1 MATETESGSGSDSG
15 SGAGSGPAGVG
26 AQVGSFVDRIFDR
39 REGSVLVGLI
49 AIFFVGIY
57 IDASRFLLLDN
68 MARILRSAATTAI
81 IGYGVA
87 LLMVTAEFDLSV
99 GSMYGVAAGMGA
111 ILIGG
116 NSFGFHPLFVVA
128 VVLAFSVIFGITQGL
143 VVTKLGLPSL
153 IVTIGTLTLLR
164 GIHRILLGGTTA
176 SASDVGLLKWL
187 GGPII
192 VEDFPFLSGPITYQI
207 PFLHDEVKTFEQFS
221 IMIVWLFVLLVVFHY
236 VLNYTRF
243 GLHARATGDNIE
255 SVETTGIDPEIV
267 KLGCFGVCG
276 LTAAFAGLAFLGRF
290 GSVSSGSGDGLA
302 LVVIAAVV
310 LGGTK
315 LTGGEGS
322 MVGVLFG
329 ALVLAT
335 ANNVLALAGLNVSG
349 WQGVITGGFI
359 IAAIGLD
366 VVLKGFSYDLLVS
379 WYAEPM
385 GNLVRSPRGFFG
397 ERVVQKTTDDMFGFL
412 VLSIGV
418 TALATNLLAW
428 LLGNPVV
435 SGAIG
440 FDVGEFKLFLLGGWP
455 ETVAQVYIF
464 LMFMALLAY
473 AAIEIATQSFDS
485 AGDYEDTLAT
495 VCYGMAGAPL
505 FAVPVVML
513 GYDIFFVV
521 SPLVSALLVSV
532 PVLLAVGWTIY
543 AGVAATHDLPRGRAL
558 GVVAVTCAFWVVAAG
573 IVSIGLSTG

>member
-1 MATETESGSGSDSG
+1 MATETTEAGGSDGSGSP
-15 SGAGSGPAGVG
+15 GAGARLRSLAGSVLE
-26 AQVGSFVDRIFDR
+26 R

-49 AIFFVGIY
+49 AIFFVGVY

-111 ILIGG
+111 IMIGG
-116 NSFGFHPLFVVA
+116 DAFGFHPLFAVA
-128 VVLAFSVIFGITQGL
+128 VVLVFSVIFGITQGL

-164 GIHRILLGGTTA
+164 GVHRIFLGGTTA
-176 SASDVGLLKWL
+176 SAGDVGPLKWL

-192 VEDFPFLSGPITYQI
+192 ISDMPFMSGPIVYRV
-207 PFLHDEVKTFEQFS
+207 PFLHEETHTFDQFS
-221 IMIVWLFVLLVVFHY
+221 ILIVWIFVLLAVFHY

-243 GLHARATGDNIE
+243 GLHARATGDNVE
-255 SVETTGIDPEIV
+255 SVQTTGIDPEIV
-267 KLGCFGVCG
+267 KLGCFAVAG

-290 GSVSSGSGDGLA
+290 GSVSSGTGDGLA

-335 ANNVLALAGLNVSG
+335 ANSVLALAGLNVSG

-379 WYAEPM
+379 WYAVPLR
-385 GNLVRSPRGFFG
+385 NLVRSPRDFFATRV
-397 ERVVQKTTDDMFGFL
+397 ERQTTDDMFGFL
-412 VLSIGV
+412 VLTIGV
-418 TALATNLLAW
+418 TAVLTNVFAG
-428 LLGNPVV
+428 LLGNEAVDAVV
-435 SGAIG
+435 GLGAS
-440 FDVGEFKLFLLGGWP
+440 DFKLFLLGGWP
-455 ETVAQVYIF
+455 ETVAQVYLF
-464 LMFMALLAY
+464 LVMVALVAY
-473 AAIEIATQSFDS
+473 AAIAVATGVLDS

-495 VCYGMAGAPL
+495 VCYGMAPAPL
-505 FAVPVVML
+505 FAVPVVMF
-513 GYDIFFVV
+513 GYGIFFVG
-521 SPLVSALLVSV
+521 SALVSALLLSV
-532 PVLLAVGWTIY
+532 PILLLVAWTMY
-543 AGVAATHDLPRGRAL
+543 AGVVGTHDLPRPQAL
-558 GVVAVTCAFWVVAAG
+558 GVVAVTVLAWVAVAG
-573 IVSIGLSTG
+573 LVSVGLSTA

>member
-1 MATETESGSGSDSG
+1 MATEST
-15 SGAGSGPAGVG
+15 GVRG
-26 AQVGSFVDRIFDR
+26 RVSSTAASVFDR

-49 AIFFVGIY
+49 AIFLVGVY

-111 ILIGG
+111 ILVGG
-116 NSFGFHPLFVVA
+116 DAFGFHPLFALA
-128 VVLAFSVIFGITQGL
+128 VILVFALIFGITQGL
-143 VVTKLGLPSL
+143 VVTKMELPSL

-164 GIHRILLGGTTA
+164 GVHRILLGGTTA
-176 SASDVGLLKWL
+176 SASEVGLLKWL

-192 VEDFPFLSGPITYQI
+192 IADLPFVNGPIRYQV
-207 PFLHDEVKTFEQFS
+207 PFLHDQVHSFGQFS
-221 IMIVWLFVLLVVFHY
+221 ILIVWIFVLLGLFHY
-236 VLNYTRF
+236 ILNYTRF
-243 GLHARATGDNIE
+243 GRHARATGDNIE
-255 SVETTGIDPEIV
+255 SVETTGVDPEMV
-267 KLGCFGVCG
+267 KLGCFGLCS

-366 VVLKGFSYDLLVS
+366 VILKGFSYDLLES
-379 WYAEPM
+379 WYATPM
-385 GNLVRSPRGFFG
+385 RNLLASPREFFATNA
-397 ERVVQKTTDDMFGFL
+397 EQKTTDDTFGFL
-412 VLSIGV
+412 MLTVGV
-418 TALATNLLAW
+418 AAVATNVLAW
-428 LLGNPVV
+428 ILGTEAV
-435 SGAIG
+435 SGALG
-440 FDVGEFKLFLLGGWP
+440 LPVEDFKLFLLGGWP
-455 ETVAQVYIF
+455 ETVAQIYFF
-464 LMFMALLAY
+464 LMLMTLLA
-473 AAIEIATQSFDS
+473 AAAVAVATQYFDS
-485 AGDYEDTLAT
+485 RGDYEDALVA
-495 VCYGMAGAPL
+495 VCYGMAAAPL
-505 FAVPVVML
+505 FAVPTVLL
-513 GYDIFFVV
+513 GFGIFFVV
-521 SPLVSALLVSV
+521 SPMVSALLAAV
-532 PVLLAVGWTIY
+532 PVVLLIGWTMA
-543 AGVAATHDLPRGRAL
+543 AGVTETHDLSRGRAFA
-558 GVVAVTCAFWVVAAG
+558 VVGAVYLVWVVAAG
-573 IVSIGLSTG
+573 VVALGLSTA

>member
-1 MATETESGSGSDSG
+1 VAASVLE
-15 SGAGSGPAGVG
+15 
-26 AQVGSFVDRIFDR
+26 R

-68 MARILRSAATTAI
+68 MARVLRSAAATAI

-116 NSFGFHPLFVVA
+116 DAFGFHPLFAVA
-128 VVLAFSVIFGITQGL
+128 VVLVFSVIFGITQGL

-164 GIHRILLGGTTA
+164 GVHRILLGGTTA
-176 SASDVGLLKWL
+176 SAGDVGILKWL

-192 VEDFPFLSGPITYQI
+192 ISDMPFTSGPLAYQV
-207 PFLHDEVKTFEQFS
+207 PFLHDELKTFDQFS
-221 IMIVWLFVLLVVFHY
+221 ILIVWLFVLLAVFHY
-236 VLNYTRF
+236 LLNYTRF
-243 GLHARATGDNIE
+243 GIHARATGDNVA

-267 KLGCFGVCG
+267 KLGCFAVSG

-290 GSVSSGSGDGLA
+290 GSVSSGTGDGLA

-329 ALVLAT
+329 SLVLAT

-379 WYAEPM
+379 WYAVP
-385 GNLVRSPRGFFG
+385 LRDLARSPHEFFG
-397 ERVVQKTTDDMFGFL
+397 TRVERQTTDDMFGFL
-412 VLSIGV
+412 VLTVGV
-418 TALATNLLAW
+418 AAVLTTVLAA
-428 LLGNPVV
+428 LLGDDAVA
-435 SGAIG
+435 SALGLGAS
-440 FDVGEFKLFLLGGWP
+440 EFKLFLLGGWP
-455 ETVAQVYIF
+455 ETVAQVYLF
-464 LMFMALLAY
+464 LVMLALVAY
-473 AAIEIATQSFDS
+473 VAVSVATGVLDS
-485 AGDYEDTLAT
+485 TGDYEDTLAT
-495 VCYGMAGAPL
+495 VCYGMAPAPL
-505 FAVPVVML
+505 FAVPVVL
-513 GYDIFFVV
+513 FGYGVFFVA
-521 SPLVSALLVSV
+521 SALVSALLLSV
-532 PVLLAVGWTIY
+532 PILLLVAWTTY
-543 AGVAATHDLPRGRAL
+543 AGVAGTHDLSRSRAV
-558 GVVAVTCAFWVVAAG
+558 GVVALTVVFWLVVAGVVAL
-573 IVSIGLSTG
+573 GLSTA

>member
-1 MATETESGSGSDSG
+1 MATES
-15 SGAGSGPAGVG
+15 AGLGTRFRTTASK
-26 AQVGSFVDRIFDR
+26 IFER

-49 AIFFVGIY
+49 AIFFVGVY

-68 MARILRSAATTAI
+68 MARILRSASTTAI

-87 LLMVTAEFDLSV
+87 LLMVTGEFDLSV
-99 GSMYGVAAGMGA
+99 GSMYGVAAGIGA

-116 NSFGFHPLFVVA
+116 DAFGFSPLFVVT
-128 VVLAFSVIFGITQGL
+128 VVLVFSVIFGVTQGL
-143 VVTKLGLPSL
+143 VVTKLKLPSL

-164 GIHRILLGGTTA
+164 GVHRILIGGTTA
-176 SASDVGLLKWL
+176 SAGDVGLLKWL

-192 VEDFPFLSGPITYQI
+192 LADMPILSGPITYQV
-207 PFLHDEVKTFEQFS
+207 PFVHAEVKTFDQFS
-221 IMIVWLFVLLVVFHY
+221 IMIVWIFVLLAVFHY
-236 VLNYTRF
+236 ILHYTRF

-267 KLGCFGVCG
+267 KLGCFGLAG

-290 GSVSSGSGDGLA
+290 GSVSSGSGSGLA

-366 VVLKGFSYDLLVS
+366 VILKGFSYDLLRA
-379 WYAEPM
+379 WYAEPL
-385 GNLVRSPRGFFG
+385 GNLVRSPREFFRTRA
-397 ERVVQKTTDDMFGFL
+397 EQKTTDDMFGFL
-412 VLSIGV
+412 VLTVGV
-418 TALATNLLAW
+418 TAVATNVLAW
-428 LLGNPVV
+428 LLGNQTVDSVV
-435 SGAIG
+435 GLG
-440 FDVGEFKLFLLGGWP
+440 VGEFKLFLLGGWP
-455 ETVAQVYIF
+455 ETVAQVYLF
-464 LMFMALLAY
+464 LMLMALVAY
-473 AAIEIATQSFDS
+473 AAIEIAAQAVDS
-485 AGDYEDTLAT
+485 PGDYEDTLVT
-495 VCYGMAGAPL
+495 VCYGLAAAPL
-505 FAVPVVML
+505 FAIPIVMV
-513 GYDIFFVV
+513 GYDIFFLV
-521 SPLVSALLVSV
+521 SPIVSALFVSV
-532 PVLLAVGWTIY
+532 PILLVIGWTMY
-543 AGVAATHDLPRGRAL
+543 AGVAERHELPRSRSII
-558 GVVAVTCAFWVVAAG
+558 VVATAMLFWLVVAG
-573 IVSIGLSTG
+573 IVAAGLSTG

>member
-1 MATETESGSGSDSG
+1 MATETAEADGSDGSGSP
-15 SGAGSGPAGVG
+15 GAGRRVRAAASAVLE
-26 AQVGSFVDRIFDR
+26 R

-49 AIFFVGIY
+49 AIFFVGVY

-68 MARILRSAATTAI
+68 MARVLRSAATTAI

-99 GSMYGVAAGMGA
+99 GSMYGATAGMGA
-111 ILIGG
+111 IMIGG
-116 NSFGFHPLFVVA
+116 DAFGFDPLFAVA
-128 VVLAFSVIFGITQGL
+128 VVLVFSVIFGITQGL

-164 GIHRILLGGTTA
+164 GVHRIFLGGTTA
-176 SASDVGLLKWL
+176 SAGDVGILKWL
-187 GGPII
+187 GGPVII
-192 VEDFPFLSGPITYQI
+192 SDMPFMRGPLTYQV
-207 PFLHDEVKTFEQFS
+207 PFLHDSMKTFDQFS
-221 IMIVWLFVLLVVFHY
+221 ILIVWIFVLLGVFHY
-236 VLNYTRF
+236 LLNYTRF
-243 GLHARATGDNIE
+243 GLHARATGDNVE

-267 KLGCFGVCG
+267 KIGCFGVAG

-366 VVLKGFSYDLLVS
+366 VILKGFSYDLLVA
-379 WYAEPM
+379 WYAEPLRRIV
-385 GNLVRSPRGFFG
+385 GSPTTFFA
-397 ERVVQKTTDDMFGFL
+397 ERIDRQTTDDMFGFL

-418 TALATNLLAW
+418 TAVATNVFAW
-428 LLGNPVV
+428 LLGNPAV
-435 SGAIG
+435 SGPLG
-440 FDVGEFKLFLLGGWP
+440 FDIDGFRLFLLGGWP
-455 ETVAQVYIF
+455 ETVAQVYLF
-464 LMFMALLAY
+464 LVLMALVAY
-473 AAIEIATQSFDS
+473 AAVAVATQVFDS
-485 AGDYEDTLAT
+485 AGDYEDTLAA
-495 VCYGMAGAPL
+495 VCYGLAPAPL
-505 FAVPVVML
+505 FALPIAML

-521 SPLVSALLVSV
+521 SPIVSSLLVCV
-532 PVLLAVGWTIY
+532 PIMLLIGGVTY
-543 AGVAATHDLPRGRAL
+543 AGVASTHDLPREKAL
-558 GVVAVTCAFWVVAAG
+558 GVVGVTYLFWLVVAG
-573 IVSIGLSTG
+573 IVSVGLSTA

>member
-1 MATETESGSGSDSG
+1 MATESPSVRTRVSSTAAS
-15 SGAGSGPAGVG
+15 V
-26 AQVGSFVDRIFDR
+26 FDR

-49 AIFFVGIY
+49 AIFLVGVY

-99 GSMYGVAAGMGA
+99 GSMYGVSAGMGA

-116 NSFGFHPLFVVA
+116 NAFGFDPLFAVL
-128 VVLAFSVIFGITQGL
+128 VVLAFSVVFGITQGL
-143 VVTKLGLPSL
+143 VVTKLELPSL

-164 GIHRILLGGTTA
+164 GVHRILLGGTTA
-176 SASDVGLLKWL
+176 SAGNVGLLKWL

-192 VEDFPFLSGPITYQI
+192 IADLPFMSGPILYQI
-207 PFLHDEVKTFEQFS
+207 PFLHAETKTFGQFS
-221 IMIVWLFVLLVVFHY
+221 ILIVWIFVLLGVFHY
-236 VLNYTRF
+236 VLHYTRF
-243 GLHARATGDNIE
+243 GLHARATGDNID

-267 KLGCFGVCG
+267 KLGCFALCS

-290 GSVSSGSGDGLA
+290 GSVSSGSGNGLA

-329 ALVLAT
+329 SLVLAT

-366 VVLKGFSYDLLVS
+366 AILKGFSYDLLVS
-379 WYAEPM
+379 WYAEPLR
-385 GNLVRSPRGFFG
+385 NLLASPREFFRTRA
-397 ERVVQKTTDDMFGFL
+397 EQKTTDDTFGFL
-412 VLSIGV
+412 MLTIGV
-418 TALATNLLAW
+418 AAVATNFVAGV
-428 LLGNPVV
+428 LGNPAVA
-435 SGAIG
+435 SAIG
-440 FDVGEFKLFLLGGWP
+440 LDVGQFKLFLLGGWP
-455 ETVAQVYIF
+455 ETVAQVYVF
-464 LMFMALLAY
+464 LMVLTLLA
-473 AAIEIATQSFDS
+473 AAAVEVTTQVFDS
-485 AGDYEDTLAT
+485 PGDYEDTLAS
-495 VCYGMAGAPL
+495 VCYGMAPAPL
-505 FAVPVVML
+505 FAIPIVLL
-513 GYDIFFVV
+513 GYDIFFVASPVV
-521 SPLVSALLVSV
+521 SSLVASV
-532 PVLLAVGWTIY
+532 PVLLLIGWVTY
-543 AGVAATHDLPRGRAL
+543 AGVRETHDLPRERAL
-558 GVVAVTCAFWVVAAG
+558 AAIGAVFLAWIAAAGVVAL
-573 IVSIGLSTG
+573 GLSTA

>member
-1 MATETESGSGSDSG
+1 MATETDSGGSGSGSADAGARLG
-15 SGAGSGPAGVG
+15 SLSDA
-26 AQVGSFVDRIFDR
+26 IFDR

-49 AIFFVGIY
+49 AIFLIGVY
-57 IDASRFLLLDN
+57 VDASRFLLLDN
-68 MARILRSAATTAI
+68 MARVLRSAATTAI

-116 NSFGFHPLFVVA
+116 DAFGVHPLFAVL
-128 VVLAFSVIFGITQGL
+128 VVLVFSVIFGITQGL
-143 VVTKLGLPSL
+143 IVTKLGLPSL

-164 GIHRILLGGTTA
+164 GVHRIFLGGTTA
-176 SASDVGLLKWL
+176 SASDVGILKWL

-192 VEDFPFLSGPITYQI
+192 IGDMPFMSGPIMYQV
-207 PFLHDEVKTFEQFS
+207 PFLHDEVKSFGQFS
-221 IMIVWLFVLLVVFHY
+221 ILIVWIFVLLVVFHY
-236 VLNYTRF
+236 LLHYTRF
-243 GLHARATGDNIE
+243 GLHARATGDNVE

-267 KLGCFGVCG
+267 KLGCFAVCG

-290 GSVSSGSGDGLA
+290 GSVSSGSGNGLA

-329 ALVLAT
+329 SLVLAT

-366 VVLKGFSYDLLVS
+366 VILKGFSYDLLVS
-379 WYAEPM
+379 WYAEPLRS
-385 GNLVRSPRGFFG
+385 LVGSPATFFG
-397 ERVVQKTTDDMFGFL
+397 ERIERQTTDDMFGFL
-412 VLSIGV
+412 MLSIGV
-418 TALATNLLAW
+418 TAVATNVFAW
-428 LLGNPVV
+428 ILGNPAV
-435 SGAIG
+435 SGPLG
-440 FDVGEFKLFLLGGWP
+440 FDIDGFKLFLLGGWP
-455 ETVAQVYIF
+455 ETVAQIYLF
-464 LMFMALLAY
+464 LMVMALVAY
-473 AAIEIATQSFDS
+473 AAIEIATQVFDS
-485 AGDYEDTLAT
+485 SGDYEDSLAT
-495 VCYGMAGAPL
+495 VCYGLAPAPL

-513 GYDIFFVV
+513 GYDIFFLV
-521 SPLVSALLVSV
+521 SPIVSSLLASI
-532 PVLLAVGWTIY
+532 PVLLAIGWTMY
-543 AGVAATHDLPRGRAL
+543 VGVGNTHDLSRGQAV
-558 GVVAVTCAFWVVAAG
+558 GVVLVTYAFWLVAAG
-573 IVSIGLSTG
+573 IVSVGLSTA

>member
-1 MATETESGSGSDSG
+1 MATES
-15 SGAGSGPAGVG
+15 AGLGTRFRTTASK
-26 AQVGSFVDRIFDR
+26 IFER

-49 AIFFVGIY
+49 AIFFVGVY

-68 MARILRSAATTAI
+68 MARILRSASTTAI

-87 LLMVTAEFDLSV
+87 LLMVTGEFDLSV
-99 GSMYGVAAGMGA
+99 GSMYGVAAGIGA

-116 NSFGFHPLFVVA
+116 DAFGFSPLFVVT
-128 VVLAFSVIFGITQGL
+128 VVLVFSVIFGVTQGL
-143 VVTKLGLPSL
+143 VVTKLKLPSL

-164 GIHRILLGGTTA
+164 GVHRILIGGTTA
-176 SASDVGLLKWL
+176 SAGDVGLLKWL

-192 VEDFPFLSGPITYQI
+192 LADMPILSGPITYQV
-207 PFLHDEVKTFEQFS
+207 PFVHAEVKTFDQFS
-221 IMIVWLFVLLVVFHY
+221 IMIVWIFVLLAVFHY
-236 VLNYTRF
+236 ILHYTRF

-267 KLGCFGVCG
+267 KLGCFGLAG

-290 GSVSSGSGDGLA
+290 GSVSSGSGSGLA

-366 VVLKGFSYDLLVS
+366 VILKGFSYDLLRA
-379 WYAEPM
+379 WYAEPL
-385 GNLVRSPRGFFG
+385 GNLVRSPREFFRTRA
-397 ERVVQKTTDDMFGFL
+397 EQKTTDDMFGFL
-412 VLSIGV
+412 VLTVGV
-418 TALATNLLAW
+418 TAVATNVLAW
-428 LLGNPVV
+428 LLGNQTVDSVV
-435 SGAIG
+435 GLG
-440 FDVGEFKLFLLGGWP
+440 VREFKLFLLGGWP
-455 ETVAQVYIF
+455 ETVAQVYLF
-464 LMFMALLAY
+464 LMLMALVAY
-473 AAIEIATQSFDS
+473 AAIEIAAQAVDS
-485 AGDYEDTLAT
+485 PGDYEDTLVT
-495 VCYGMAGAPL
+495 VCYGLAAAPL
-505 FAVPVVML
+505 FAIPIVMV
-513 GYDIFFVV
+513 GYDIFFLV
-521 SPLVSALLVSV
+521 SPIVSALFVSV
-532 PVLLAVGWTIY
+532 PILLVIGWTMY
-543 AGVAATHDLPRGRAL
+543 AGVAERHELPRSRSL
-558 GVVAVTCAFWVVAAG
+558 IVVATAMVFWLVVAG
-573 IVSIGLSTG
+573 IVAAGLSTG

>member
-1 MATETESGSGSDSG
+1 MATESER
-15 SGAGSGPAGVG
+15 AGVR
-26 AQVGSFVDRIFDR
+26 ARISDTAASVFER

-49 AIFFVGIY
+49 GIFVIGVY

-116 NSFGFHPLFVVA
+116 DAFGFHPLFVVA
-128 VVLAFSVIFGITQGL
+128 VVLVFSVIFGITQGL
-143 VVTKLGLPSL
+143 VVTKLDLPSL

-164 GIHRILLGGTTA
+164 GVHRILIGGTTA
-176 SASDVGLLKWL
+176 SASDIGILKWL

-192 VEDFPFLSGPITYQI
+192 IADMPFMSGPIRYQV
-207 PFLHDEVKTFEQFS
+207 PLLHAETKTFGQFS
-221 IMIVWLFVLLVVFHY
+221 IMIVWIFVLLVVFHY
-236 VLNYTRF
+236 ILHYTRF
-243 GLHARATGDNIE
+243 GLHARATGDNID

-267 KLGCFGVCG
+267 KLGCFGLCG

-290 GSVSSGSGDGLA
+290 GSVSSGSGNGLA

-366 VVLKGFSYDLLVS
+366 VILKGFSYDLLRS
-379 WYAEPM
+379 WYAQPL
-385 GNLVRSPRGFFG
+385 GNLLSSPATFFRTRA
-397 ERVVQKTTDDMFGFL
+397 EQKTTDDTFGFL
-412 VLSIGV
+412 MLTIGV
-418 TALATNLLAW
+418 AAIGTNVIAGV
-428 LLGNPVV
+428 LGNPTV
-435 SGAIG
+435 SAATGLG
-440 FDVGEFKLFLLGGWP
+440 VSDFKLFLLGGWP
-455 ETVAQVYIF
+455 ETVAQIYLF
-464 LMFMALLAY
+464 LMVLALVSYIAL
-473 AAIEIATQSFDS
+473 EIATQVVGSD
-485 AGDYEDTLAT
+485 GDYEDTLAT
-495 VCYGMAGAPL
+495 VCYGMAPAPL

-513 GYDIFFVV
+513 GFEIFFVG
-521 SPLVSALLVSV
+521 SPLISALIASV
-532 PVLLAVGWTIY
+532 PVLVLIAWVTYAGVVETHGLGRREAGLAVG
-543 AGVAATHDLPRGRAL
+543 ATAL
-558 GVVAVTCAFWVVAAG
+558 AWVLVAG
-573 IVSIGLSTG
+573 IVAIGLSTA

>member
-1 MATETESGSGSDSG
+1 VATES
-15 SGAGSGPAGVG
+15 PGVRRRVSST
-26 AQVGSFVDRIFDR
+26 AASVFDR

-49 AIFFVGIY
+49 AIFLVGVY

-68 MARILRSAATTAI
+68 MARVLRSAATTAI

-99 GSMYGVAAGMGA
+99 GSMYGVSAGMGA

-116 NSFGFHPLFVVA
+116 DAFGFDPLFAVL
-128 VVLAFSVIFGITQGL
+128 VVLAFSVVFGITQGL
-143 VVTKLGLPSL
+143 VVTKLELPSL

-164 GIHRILLGGTTA
+164 GVHRILLGGTTA
-176 SASDVGLLKWL
+176 SAGNVGLLKWL

-192 VEDFPFLSGPITYQI
+192 IADLPFVGGPIQYQI
-207 PFLHDEVKTFEQFS
+207 PFLHAETKTFGQFS
-221 IMIVWLFVLLVVFHY
+221 ILIVWIFVLLGVFHY
-236 VLNYTRF
+236 IVHYTRF
-243 GLHARATGDNIE
+243 GLHARATGDNID

-267 KLGCFGVCG
+267 KLGCFALCS

-329 ALVLAT
+329 SLVLAT

-366 VVLKGFSYDLLVS
+366 AILKGFSYDLLVS
-379 WYAEPM
+379 WYAEPLR
-385 GNLVRSPRGFFG
+385 NLLASPRGFFRTRA
-397 ERVVQKTTDDMFGFL
+397 EQKTTDDTFGFL
-412 VLSIGV
+412 LLTIGV
-418 TALATNLLAW
+418 AAVATNIVAAVLA
-428 LLGNPVV
+428 NPAVA
-435 SGAIG
+435 SATGLA
-440 FDVGEFKLFLLGGWP
+440 VGPFKLFLLGGWP
-455 ETVAQVYIF
+455 ETVAQVYLF
-464 LMFMALLAY
+464 LMVLVLLAV
-473 AAIEIATQSFDS
+473 AAVEVATQALDTS
-485 AGDYEDTLAT
+485 GDYEDTLVS
-495 VCYGMAGAPL
+495 VCYGLAPAPL
-505 FAVPVVML
+505 FAVPIVLL
-513 GYDIFFVV
+513 GFDIFFVGNPV
-521 SPLVSALLVSV
+521 VSALLVSL
-532 PVLLAVGWTIY
+532 PVLVAIGWVTY
-543 AGVAATHDLPRGRAL
+543 AGVVETHDASRRQGVAAVGATVLVWLIAAA
-558 GVVAVTCAFWVVAAG
+558 VVAV
-573 IVSIGLSTG
+573 GLSTA

>member
-1 MATETESGSGSDSG
+1 MATDSET
-15 SGAGSGPAGVG
+15 AGIRARVSATATSV
-26 AQVGSFVDRIFDR
+26 FER

-49 AIFFVGIY
+49 GIFVVGVY

-116 NSFGFHPLFVVA
+116 DAFGFHPLFAVA
-128 VVLAFSVIFGITQGL
+128 VVLVFAVIFGITQGL
-143 VVTKLGLPSL
+143 VVTKLDLPSL

-164 GIHRILLGGTTA
+164 GIHRILIGGTTA

-192 VEDFPFLSGPITYQI
+192 IADMPFMRGPVQYQI
-207 PFLHDEVKTFEQFS
+207 PFLHAETKTFGQFS
-221 IMIVWLFVLLVVFHY
+221 IMIVWIFVLLVVFHY
-236 VLNYTRF
+236 ILHYTRF
-243 GLHARATGDNIE
+243 GLHARATGDNVD

-267 KLGCFGVCG
+267 KLGCFGLCG

-290 GSVSSGSGDGLA
+290 GSVSSGSGNGLA

-329 ALVLAT
+329 SLVLAT

-366 VVLKGFSYDLLVS
+366 VILKGFSYDLLRS
-379 WYAEPM
+379 WYAEPLR
-385 GNLVRSPRGFFG
+385 NLLSSPRTFFRTRA
-397 ERVVQKTTDDMFGFL
+397 EQKTTDDVFGFL
-412 VLSIGV
+412 MLTIGV
-418 TALATNLLAW
+418 AAVGTNVVAGV
-428 LLGNPVV
+428 LGNPAV
-435 SGAIG
+435 SAATGLAVS
-440 FDVGEFKLFLLGGWP
+440 DFKLFLLGGWP
-455 ETVAQVYIF
+455 ETVGQIYLF
-464 LMFMALLAY
+464 LVLVALVSY
-473 AAIEIATQSFDS
+473 AALEVATQALGSD
-485 AGDYEDTLAT
+485 GDYEDTLAT
-495 VCYGMAGAPL
+495 VCYGMAPAPL

-513 GYDIFFVV
+513 GFEIFFVG
-521 SPLVSALLVSV
+521 SPLVSALIISV
-532 PVLLAVGWTIY
+532 PVSLLIGWVSY
-543 AGVAATHDLPRGRAL
+543 AGVTETHGLTRRQGAIAVGATVLAWL
-558 GVVAVTCAFWVVAAG
+558 VVAG
-573 IVSIGLSTG
+573 IVAVGLSTA

>member
-1 MATETESGSGSDSG
+1 VATETESGSDSG
-15 SGAGSGPAGVG
+15 PGSADAGASLGSVT
-26 AQVGSFVDRIFDR
+26 RWIFER

-49 AIFFVGIY
+49 AIFLIGVY
-57 IDASRFLLLDN
+57 VDASRFLLLDN
-68 MARILRSAATTAI
+68 MARVLRSAATTAI

-116 NSFGFHPLFVVA
+116 DAFGVHPLFAVA
-128 VVLAFSVIFGITQGL
+128 VVLVFAVIFGITQGL

-164 GIHRILLGGTTA
+164 GVHRIFLGGTTA

-192 VEDFPFLSGPITYQI
+192 IADMPFMSGPILYQV
-207 PFLHDEVKTFEQFS
+207 PFLHDEVKTFGQFS
-221 IMIVWLFVLLVVFHY
+221 ILIVWIFVLLGVFHY
-236 VLNYTRF
+236 VLHYTRF

-267 KLGCFGVCG
+267 KLGCFAVCG
-276 LTAAFAGLAFLGRF
+276 LSAAFAGLAFLGRF
-290 GSVSSGSGDGLA
+290 GSVSSGSGNGLA

-329 ALVLAT
+329 SLVLAT

-366 VVLKGFSYDLLVS
+366 VILKGFSYDLLVS
-379 WYAEPM
+379 WYAEP
-385 GNLVRSPRGFFG
+385 LRDLASPGTFFG
-397 ERVVQKTTDDMFGFL
+397 ERVERQTTDDMFGFL
-412 VLSIGV
+412 MLSIGV
-418 TALATNLLAW
+418 TAVATNVFAW
-428 LLGNPVV
+428 LLGNPAV
-435 SGAIG
+435 SGPLG
-440 FDVGEFKLFLLGGWP
+440 FDIDGFKLFLLGGWP
-455 ETVAQVYIF
+455 ETVAQVYLF
-464 LMFMALLAY
+464 LMLMALVAY
-473 AAIEIATQSFDS
+473 AAVEVATQFLGS
-485 AGDYEDTLAT
+485 AGDYEDSLAT
-495 VCYGMAGAPL
+495 VCYGLAPAPL
-505 FAVPVVML
+505 FAVPIVML

-521 SPLVSALLVSV
+521 SPIVSSVLAAV
-532 PVLLAVGWTIY
+532 PVLLGIGGVVY
-543 AGVAATHDLPRGRAL
+543 AGVVGTHELSQGKAL
-558 GVVAVTCAFWVVAAG
+558 GVVGVTYLFWLVVAAV
-573 IVSIGLSTG
+573 VSVGLSTA

>member
-1 MATETESGSGSDSG
+1 VATESPDLQARVT
-15 SGAGSGPAGVG
+15 ATA
-26 AQVGSFVDRIFDR
+26 ARLFDR

-49 AIFFVGIY
+49 AIFLVGVY

-68 MARILRSAATTAI
+68 MARVLRSAATTAI

-111 ILIGG
+111 IMIGG
-116 NSFGFHPLFVVA
+116 DAFGFSPLFAAA
-128 VVLAFSVIFGITQGL
+128 VVLVFSVIFGITQGL
-143 VVTKLGLPSL
+143 LVTKLELPSL

-164 GIHRILLGGTTA
+164 GVHRIFLGGTTA
-176 SASDVGLLKWL
+176 SASEVGVLRWL

-192 VEDFPFLSGPITYQI
+192 IEDLPLMAGPIYYRI
-207 PFLHDEVKTFEQFS
+207 PLLHAETKVFEQFS
-221 IMIVWLFVLLVVFHY
+221 ILVVWIFLLLGAFHY
-236 VLNYTRF
+236 LLHYTRF

-255 SVETTGIDPEIV
+255 SVETTGIDPEII
-267 KLGCFGVCG
+267 KLGCFGICG

-290 GSVSSGSGDGLA
+290 GAVSSGSGNGLA

-366 VVLKGFSYDLLVS
+366 VILKGFSPDLLRD
-379 WYAEPM
+379 WYVTPM
-385 GNLVRSPRGFFG
+385 RHLVRSPRRFF
-397 ERVVQKTTDDMFGFL
+397 EEEAEQKTTDDLFGFL
-412 VLSIGV
+412 TLAIGV
-418 TALATNLLAW
+418 TAVLSNVLAW
-428 LLGNPVV
+428 VVGQPAV
-435 SGAIG
+435 SGALG
-440 FDVGEFKLFLLGGWP
+440 LTLPSFKLFTLGGWP
-455 ETVAQVYIF
+455 ETVAQVYLF
-464 LMFMALLAY
+464 VVLLALLA
-473 AAIEIATQSFDS
+473 ALAVEVATQSLDS
-485 AGDYEDTLAT
+485 AGDYEDTLVT
-495 VCYGMAGAPL
+495 VCYGLAPSPL
-505 FAVPVVML
+505 FAVAVVFL
-513 GYDIFFVV
+513 GFDILFVA
-521 SPLVSALLVSV
+521 SPLVSALLLSA
-532 PVLLAVGWTIY
+532 PVLLLVGATMY
-543 AGVAATHDLPRGRAL
+543 AGVVETHDLPPRRAAL
-558 GVVAVTCAFWVVAAG
+558 VVIAVYLVWLVVAA
-573 IVSIGLSTG
+573 ITALGLGTA

>member
-1 MATETESGSGSDSG
+1 VATETESGSDSG
-15 SGAGSGPAGVG
+15 PGSADAGMTL
-26 AQVGSFVDRIFDR
+26 GSVRNWIFER

-49 AIFFVGIY
+49 AIFLIGVY
-57 IDASRFLLLDN
+57 VDASRFLLLDN
-68 MARILRSAATTAI
+68 MARVLRSAATTAI

-116 NSFGFHPLFVVA
+116 NAFGVDPLFAVL
-128 VVLAFSVIFGITQGL
+128 VVLVFSVIFGITQGL

-164 GIHRILLGGTTA
+164 GVHRIFLGGTTA
-176 SASDVGLLKWL
+176 SAGDVGILKWL

-192 VEDFPFLSGPITYQI
+192 IADMPFMSGPILYQI
-207 PFLHDEVKTFEQFS
+207 PFLHDEVKSFSQFS
-221 IMIVWLFVLLVVFHY
+221 ILIVWIFVLLVVFHY
-236 VLNYTRF
+236 VLHYTRF

-267 KLGCFGVCG
+267 KLGCFAVCG

-290 GSVSSGSGDGLA
+290 GSVSSGSGNGLA

-329 ALVLAT
+329 SLVLAT

-366 VVLKGFSYDLLVS
+366 VILKGFSYDLLVS
-379 WYAEPM
+379 WYAEP
-385 GNLVRSPRGFFG
+385 LRELASPREFFG
-397 ERVVQKTTDDMFGFL
+397 ERVERRTTDDMFGFL
-412 VLSIGV
+412 MLSIGV
-418 TALATNLLAW
+418 TAVAANVFAW
-428 LLGNPVV
+428 ILGNPAV
-435 SGAIG
+435 SGPLG
-440 FDVGEFKLFLLGGWP
+440 FDIDGFKLFLLGGWP
-455 ETVAQVYIF
+455 ETVAQVYLF
-464 LMFMALLAY
+464 LMAMALAAY
-473 AAIEIATQSFDS
+473 AAIETATGFLGSP
-485 AGDYEDTLAT
+485 GDYEDSLAT
-495 VCYGMAGAPL
+495 VCYGLAPAPL

-521 SPLVSALLVSV
+521 SPIVSSLLASV
-532 PVLLAVGWTIY
+532 PVLLVIGGVLY
-543 AGVAATHDLPRGRAL
+543 AGIVGTHELPRGKAL
-558 GVVAVTCAFWVVAAG
+558 VVVGTVYAFWLVAAGVVAV
-573 IVSIGLSTG
+573 GLSTS

>member
-1 MATETESGSGSDSG
+1 MATES
-15 SGAGSGPAGVG
+15 AGLGTRFRTTASK
-26 AQVGSFVDRIFDR
+26 IFER

-49 AIFFVGIY
+49 AIFFVGVY

-68 MARILRSAATTAI
+68 MARILRSASTTAI

-87 LLMVTAEFDLSV
+87 LLMVTGEFDLSV
-99 GSMYGVAAGMGA
+99 GSMYGVAAGIGA

-116 NSFGFHPLFVVA
+116 DAFGFSPLFVVT
-128 VVLAFSVIFGITQGL
+128 VVLVFSVIFGVTQGL
-143 VVTKLGLPSL
+143 VVTKLKLPSL

-164 GIHRILLGGTTA
+164 GVHRILIGGTTA
-176 SASDVGLLKWL
+176 SAGDVGLLKWL

-192 VEDFPFLSGPITYQI
+192 LADMPILSGPITYQV
-207 PFLHDEVKTFEQFS
+207 PFVHAEVKTFDQFS
-221 IMIVWLFVLLVVFHY
+221 IMIVWIFVLLAVFHY
-236 VLNYTRF
+236 ILHYTRF

-267 KLGCFGVCG
+267 KLGCFGLAG

-290 GSVSSGSGDGLA
+290 GSVSSGSGSGLA

-366 VVLKGFSYDLLVS
+366 VILKGFSYDLLRA
-379 WYAEPM
+379 WYAEPL
-385 GNLVRSPRGFFG
+385 GNLVRSPREFFRTRA
-397 ERVVQKTTDDMFGFL
+397 EQKTTDDMFGFL
-412 VLSIGV
+412 VLTVGV
-418 TALATNLLAW
+418 TAVATNVLAW
-428 LLGNPVV
+428 LLGNQTVDSVV
-435 SGAIG
+435 GLG
-440 FDVGEFKLFLLGGWP
+440 VGEFKLFLLGGWP
-455 ETVAQVYIF
+455 ETVAQVYLF
-464 LMFMALLAY
+464 LMLMALVAY
-473 AAIEIATQSFDS
+473 AAIEIAAQAVDS
-485 AGDYEDTLAT
+485 PGDYEDTLVT
-495 VCYGMAGAPL
+495 VCYGLAAAPL
-505 FAVPVVML
+505 FAIPIVMV
-513 GYDIFFVV
+513 GYDIFFLV
-521 SPLVSALLVSV
+521 SPIVSALFVSV
-532 PVLLAVGWTIY
+532 PILLVIGWTMY
-543 AGVAATHDLPRGRAL
+543 AGVAERHELPRSRSL
-558 GVVAVTCAFWVVAAG
+558 IVVATAMVFWLVVAG
-573 IVSIGLSTG
+573 IVAVGLSTG

>member
-1 MATETESGSGSDSG
+1 MATETESGSDSG
-15 SGAGSGPAGVG
+15 PGSADAGMTL
-26 AQVGSFVDRIFDR
+26 GSVRNWIFER

-49 AIFFVGIY
+49 AIFLIGVY
-57 IDASRFLLLDN
+57 VDASRFLLLDN
-68 MARILRSAATTAI
+68 MARVLRSAATTAI

-116 NSFGFHPLFVVA
+116 NAFGVDPLFAVL
-128 VVLAFSVIFGITQGL
+128 VVLVFSVIFGITQGL

-164 GIHRILLGGTTA
+164 GVHRIFLGGTTA
-176 SASDVGLLKWL
+176 SAGDVGILKWL

-192 VEDFPFLSGPITYQI
+192 IADMPFMSGPILYQI
-207 PFLHDEVKTFEQFS
+207 PFLHDEVKSFSQFS
-221 IMIVWLFVLLVVFHY
+221 ILIVWIFVLLVVFHY
-236 VLNYTRF
+236 VLHYTRF

-267 KLGCFGVCG
+267 KLGCFAVCG

-290 GSVSSGSGDGLA
+290 GSVSSGSGNGLA

-329 ALVLAT
+329 SLVLAT

-366 VVLKGFSYDLLVS
+366 VILKGFSYDLLVS
-379 WYAEPM
+379 WYAEP
-385 GNLVRSPRGFFG
+385 LRELASPREFFG
-397 ERVVQKTTDDMFGFL
+397 ERVERRTTDDMFGFL
-412 VLSIGV
+412 MLSIGV
-418 TALATNLLAW
+418 TAVAANVFAW
-428 LLGNPVV
+428 ILGNPAV
-435 SGAIG
+435 SGPLG
-440 FDVGEFKLFLLGGWP
+440 FDIDGFKLFLLGGWP
-455 ETVAQVYIF
+455 ETVAQVYLF
-464 LMFMALLAY
+464 LMAMALAAY
-473 AAIEIATQSFDS
+473 AAIETATGFLGSP
-485 AGDYEDTLAT
+485 GDYEDSLAT
-495 VCYGMAGAPL
+495 VCYGLAPAPL

-521 SPLVSALLVSV
+521 SPIVSSLLASV
-532 PVLLAVGWTIY
+532 PVLLVIGGVLY
-543 AGVAATHDLPRGRAL
+543 AGIVGTHELPRGKAL
-558 GVVAVTCAFWVVAAG
+558 VVVGTVYAFWLVAAGVVAV
-573 IVSIGLSTG
+573 GLSTS

>member
-1 MATETESGSGSDSG
+1 MATES
-15 SGAGSGPAGVG
+15 AGLGTRFRTTASK
-26 AQVGSFVDRIFDR
+26 IFER

-49 AIFFVGIY
+49 AIFFVGVY

-68 MARILRSAATTAI
+68 MARILRSASTTAI

-87 LLMVTAEFDLSV
+87 LLMVTGEFDLSV
-99 GSMYGVAAGMGA
+99 GSMYGVAAGIGA

-116 NSFGFHPLFVVA
+116 DAFGFSPLFVVT
-128 VVLAFSVIFGITQGL
+128 VVLVFSVIFGVTQGL
-143 VVTKLGLPSL
+143 VVTKLKLPSL

-164 GIHRILLGGTTA
+164 GVHRILIGGTTA
-176 SASDVGLLKWL
+176 SAGDVGLLKWL

-192 VEDFPFLSGPITYQI
+192 LADMPILSGPITYQV
-207 PFLHDEVKTFEQFS
+207 PFVHAEVKTFDQFS
-221 IMIVWLFVLLVVFHY
+221 IMIVWIFVLLAVFHY
-236 VLNYTRF
+236 ILHYTRF

-267 KLGCFGVCG
+267 KLGCFGLAG

-290 GSVSSGSGDGLA
+290 GSVSSGSGSGLA

-366 VVLKGFSYDLLVS
+366 VILKGFSYDLLRA
-379 WYAEPM
+379 WYAEPL
-385 GNLVRSPRGFFG
+385 GNLVRSPREFFRTRA
-397 ERVVQKTTDDMFGFL
+397 EQKTTDDMFGFL
-412 VLSIGV
+412 VLTVGV
-418 TALATNLLAW
+418 TAVATNVLAW
-428 LLGNPVV
+428 LLGNQTVDSVV
-435 SGAIG
+435 GLG
-440 FDVGEFKLFLLGGWP
+440 VGEFKLFLLGGWP
-455 ETVAQVYIF
+455 ETVAQVYLF
-464 LMFMALLAY
+464 LMLMALVAY
-473 AAIEIATQSFDS
+473 AAIEIAAQAVDS
-485 AGDYEDTLAT
+485 PGDYEDTLVT
-495 VCYGMAGAPL
+495 VCYGLAAAPL
-505 FAVPVVML
+505 FAIPIVMV
-513 GYDIFFVV
+513 GYDIFFLV
-521 SPLVSALLVSV
+521 SPIVSGLAVSV
-532 PVLLAVGWTIY
+532 PILFLIGGTVY
-543 AGVAATHDLPRGRAL
+543 AGVAERHELPRSRSL
-558 GVVAVTCAFWVVAAG
+558 VVVATAVLFWLVAAG
-573 IVSIGLSTG
+573 IVAVGLSTG